1 MVSVS
6 NNFRSGENRYV
17 SNNEEVLARE
27 RFNIGNLE
35 LLSDGGSDRTVFDL
49 GDGRV
54 LKIAKNGR
62 GLEQNA
68 VAGDYILEGESII
81 PQTYEVGLNYIV
93 TEKVNR
99 AKSADS
105 IEVENVITGEV
116 ESTTFGKML
125 KDLSRFSQRDFDN
138 RTYALQDVMYKYG
151 LDTLLSY
158 EVLWG
163 DLTARRNWGVKDGS
177 PIHLDEGTFG
187 GVGMIK
193 SFNNVKLL
201 EDPEFRKIYNDSK
214 KLKNE
219 FGDKDKFTKFSQE
232 NAQYY
237 AAVVQG
243 LESDILLSLSEAPG
257 PSAFIHEVAGHVME
271 RFYTPEQK
279 QFVTDQ
285 YNKWAKENKKPTVK
299 NFDDTADV
307 GNLKNEPVVS
317 EWLARVAEEYYKAGR
332 DLSKV
337 DTAKGMN
344 AADRGLLQQA
354 LDVISEA
361 IQAIGQG
368 IKQYLGSDVNLTP
381 EMQTFFDEQII
392 GNTNEIQQNEV
403 ADKQNDKGQK
413 NKKSQATKKRTKN
426 QAEVESDINTLE
438 NFGET
443 TRKNCK

>member
-1 MVSVS
+1 
-6 NNFRSGENRYV
+6 
-17 SNNEEVLARE
+17 
-27 RFNIGNLE
+27 
-35 LLSDGGSDRTVFDL
+35 
-49 GDGRV
+49 
-54 LKIAKNGR
+54 
-62 GLEQNA
+62 
-68 VAGDYILEGESII
+68 
-81 PQTYEVGLNYIV
+81 
-93 TEKVNR
+93 
-99 AKSADS
+99 
-105 IEVENVITGEV
+105 
-116 ESTTFGKML
+116 
-125 KDLSRFSQRDFDN
+125 
-138 RTYALQDVMYKYG
+138 
-151 LDTLLSY
+151 
-158 EVLWG
+158 
-163 DLTARRNWGVKDGS
+163 
-177 PIHLDEGTFG
+177 
-187 GVGMIK
+187 
-193 SFNNVKLL
+193 
-201 EDPEFRKIYNDSK
+201 
-214 KLKNE
+214 
-219 FGDKDKFTKFSQE
+219 
-232 NAQYY
+232 
-237 AAVVQG
+237 
-243 LESDILLSLSEAPG
+243 
-257 PSAFIHEVAGHVME
+257 ME